1 MQSIW
6 RLLTQRGRNVT
17 DGNGNERS
25 GAAPEAPTAGWE
37 RDLLQRLAFASL
49 TEQRRARRWSI
60 FFKLFFA
67 LYLLLFLLLVLGA
80 GLGGHG
86 LTSRYTALIE
96 LQGTIASDTEA
107 SADNVIA
114 GLRNAFE
121 DKSAVGVVVRANSPG
136 GSPVQSGY
144 IYEEI
149 KRLRAKYPKKP
160 LYAVVTDVC
169 ASGCYYAMVAADKIF
184 VDRASVVGSIGVLM
198 NGFGFVDTMKKVGVE
213 RRLLTAGEHK
223 GILDPFSPLS
233 AFDRKYAQKLLDRI
247 HQQFIERV
255 RAGRGQH
262 LKETKDTFSGLFWT
276 GEEAIQ
282 LGLAD
287 DLGNASYVAR
297 EVIGAEDI
305 VDFTQ
310 REGVFER
317 VARRIGSEAAHVFS
331 QEIFGRAP
339 SMK

>member
-1 MQSIW
+1 MTDSDKSDQSLPDDA
-6 RLLTQRGRNVT
+6 RK
-17 DGNGNERS
+17 
-25 GAAPEAPTAGWE
+25 PGWE
-37 RDLLQRLAFASL
+37 RELLERLAFASL
-49 TEQRRARRWSI
+49 IEQRRARRWSI
-60 FFKLFFA
+60 FFRFFFA
-67 LYLLLFLLLVLGA
+67 AYIVLLPLLIVLMSAAAVSLSQA
-80 GLGGHG
+80 GRGFA
-86 LTSRYTALIE
+86 TRYTALID
-96 LQGTIASDTEA
+96 LDGTIASDSQA

-121 DKSAVGVVVRANSPG
+121 DSSAVGVIVRANSPG

-160 LYAVVTDVC
+160 LYGVVTDIC
-169 ASGCYYAMVAADKIF
+169 ASGCYYALAAADKIY
-184 VDRASVVGSIGVLM
+184 VDRASIVGSIGVLM
-198 NGFGFVDTMKKVGVE
+198 NGFGFVGTLKKLGVE
-213 RRLLTAGEHK
+213 RRLFTAGEHK
-223 GILDPFSPLS
+223 GILDPFSPVS
-233 AFDRKYAQKLLDRI
+233 AFDRKYAHKLLDRV

-262 LKETKDTFSGLFWT
+262 LKETKDIFSGLFWT
-276 GEEAIQ
+276 GEEAVQ

-310 REGVFER
+310 REGVLDRF
-317 VARRIGSEAAHVFS
+317 ARRFGSEAARVLGG
-331 QEIFGRAP
+331 EILGRAP

>member
-1 MQSIW
+1 MTDSDKSDQSSS
-6 RLLTQRGRNVT
+6 
-17 DGNGNERS
+17 DGAR
-25 GAAPEAPTAGWE
+25 APGWE
-37 RDLLQRLAFASL
+37 RDLLERLAFASL
-49 TEQRRARRWSI
+49 NEQRRSRRWSI
-60 FFKLFFA
+60 FFRFFFA
-67 LYLLLFLLLVLGA
+67 AYIVLLPLLIVLVSVA
-80 GLGGHG
+80 AVA
-86 LTSRYTALIE
+86 LTQVGRGFATRYTALVD
-96 LQGTIASDTEA
+96 LDGTIAPNSEA

-114 GLRNAFE
+114 GLRSAFE
-121 DKSAVGVVVRANSPG
+121 DSSAVGVIVRANSPG

-160 LYAVVTDVC
+160 LYGVVTDVC
-169 ASGCYYAMVAADKIF
+169 ASGCYYALAAADKIY
-184 VDRASVVGSIGVLM
+184 VDRASIVGSIGVLM
-198 NGFGFVDTMKKVGVE
+198 NGFGFVDTLKKLGIE

-223 GILDPFSPLS
+223 GILDPFSPMS
-233 AFDRKYAQKLLDRI
+233 AFDRKYAQKLLDRV

-262 LKETKDTFSGLFWT
+262 LKETKDIFSGLFWT
-276 GEEAIQ
+276 GEEAVQ

-310 REGVFER
+310 HEGVLDRF
-317 VARRIGSEAAHVFS
+317 ARRIGAEAARILGDEVL
-331 QEIFGRAP
+331 GRAP
-339 SMK
+339 RMK